1 MKASRM
7 GVELKGKRTQ
17 PASHP
22 VALLSDYQKDPDA
35 QTTPVSSQILKK
47 AAKEKIQL
55 EGRLQR
61 AFRRSLGS
69 VQLSSTDSAGEHGT
83 SSEELDVLGGR
94 TAASDQHA
102 REMDCAETE
111 GAIDLSCNSP

>member
-1 MKASRM
+1 MKASESRM
-7 GVELKGKRTQ
+7 GVALKGKRTQ

-22 VALLSDYQKDPDA
+22 VDQKDPDA
-35 QTTPVSSQILKK
+35 QTTPTSSQVLKK

-61 AFRRSLGS
+61 ALRRGLGS

-83 SSEELDVLGGR
+83 SSEELDVLGGG
-94 TAASDQHA
+94 TAASDQHD
-102 REMDCAETE
+102 REMGCAETE